1 VANCGKVQKQW
12 VAQQVPNPLV
22 GCEVSLRQKCI
33 PVLVAVGQLDKG
45 AVELLAG
52 QGKYLDRL
60 DEPKS
65 RWVGSQHLLVLLG
78 SASDDHTYFSRK
90 SLHKLVESLGEM
102 LPEPER
108 NLVEPIED

>member
-60 DEPKS
+60 DESKACG
-65 RWVGSQHLLVLLG
+65 VG
-78 SASDDHTYFSRK
+78 
-90 SLHKLVESLGEM
+90 
-102 LPEPER
+102 
-108 NLVEPIED
+108 I